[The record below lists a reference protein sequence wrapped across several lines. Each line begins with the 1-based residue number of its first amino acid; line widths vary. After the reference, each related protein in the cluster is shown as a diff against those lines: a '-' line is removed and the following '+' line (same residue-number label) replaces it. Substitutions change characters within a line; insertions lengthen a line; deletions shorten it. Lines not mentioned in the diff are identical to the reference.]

1 MEECEKVFKDI
12 FSRCAD
18 IVIEP
23 FETPRGKAM
32 IIYIDGLVD
41 KNMVDRD
48 IVKPLKSPGF
58 SGDITMTLES
68 PFKECTDVPGVTRE
82 VLRGNVACFYGKCEI
97 VRILE
102 FREFQ
107 TRGVQEPDAEGVIRG
122 PKEAFTESIRTNT
135 SMIRRKLKISSL
147 KIENYTMGRQS
158 HTTVSLVYIDGIVN
172 QEVLKEVKHRFQ
184 KINVGVIFETG
195 EIEQY
200 IDENT
205 FSPVSGIGLTQ
216 KPDVLAQ
223 RLTEGRVGVFCD
235 GTPHALT
242 IPSLFIENL
251 HTSSD
256 YYNRVLYSSFIR
268 ILRSIGLLITVM
280 LPGLSV
286 AVISYHQE
294 MIPSAFLTSIISTT
308 LKTPMPVGIE
318 VFLLTIMFEMLREA
332 GTRLPKAIGSAITIV
347 GSLIIGDA
355 AVNAGI
361 VSAPIVIIVALTA
374 VTGFMVPSLAEF
386 TVVYRGLFWL
396 LGSTMGLVGIGSG
409 MVIMLTQL
417 ASADSFGIPIL
428 SGFDKTG
435 RKDGVIRFPL
445 WGMIYRP
452 DVLVKDNRRRKV
464 KPR

>member
-1 MEECEKVFKDI
+1 M
-12 FSRCAD
+12 
-18 IVIEP
+18 VIEP
-23 FETPRGKAM
+23 FETPRGRAM
-32 IIYIDGLVD
+32 IVYIDGLV
-41 KNMVDRD
+41 NQSLVDRD
-48 IVKPLKSPGF
+48 IVKPLKSPSF
-58 SGDITMTLES
+58 NGDISAALEA
-68 PFKECTDVPGVTRE
+68 PYAEYTDVPGVTQE
-82 VLRGNVACFYGKCEI
+82 ILGGNVACFYRESG
-97 VRILE
+97 VARILE
-102 FREFQ
+102 FRQFQ

-122 PKEAFTESIRTNT
+122 PKEAFTENIRTNT
-135 SMIRRKLKISSL
+135 SLIRRKLKTPDL
-147 KIENYTMGRQS
+147 KIEDYTMGRQS
-158 HTTVSLVYIDGIVN
+158 HTTVSLVYVEGIVN
-172 QEVLKEVKHRFQ
+172 QQVLAEIKRRFS
-184 KINVGVIFETG
+184 KIDVGVIFETG

-223 RLTEGRVGVFCD
+223 RLVEGRVGVFVD

-256 YYNRVLYSSFIR
+256 YYNRVLYASFIR

-294 MIPSAFLTSIISTT
+294 MIPSAFLVSIISTT
-308 LKTPMPVGIE
+308 LKTPLPVAIE

-396 LGSTMGLVGIGSG
+396 LGSTMGLVGIGSA
-409 MVIMLTQL
+409 MVLMLTQL
-417 ASADSFGIPIL
+417 ASTDSFGIPIL
-428 SGFDKTG
+428 SSFGKAE
-435 RKDGVIRFPL
+435 RKDGVVRYPL
-445 WGMIYRP
+445 WDMLYRP
-452 DVLVKDNRRRKV
+452 ESLVKDNRRRKV
-464 KPR
+464 RPR